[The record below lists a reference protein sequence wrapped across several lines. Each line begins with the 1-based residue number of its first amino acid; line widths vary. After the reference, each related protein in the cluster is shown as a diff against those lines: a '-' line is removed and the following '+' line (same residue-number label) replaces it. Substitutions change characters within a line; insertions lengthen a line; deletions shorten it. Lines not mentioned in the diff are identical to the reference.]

1 MIDFALWQIVEAN
14 PLLSLCHA
22 GKYQQIP
29 PEFSIHPCT
38 VGSQAKRA
46 RLCNVNNNGVIHP
59 ETICSAEEWPSFL
72 YSIEKYIVTFLCL
85 NITEIV
91 V

>member
-1 MIDFALWQIVEAN
+1 MIDFALWQIVEVN

-29 PEFSIHPCT
+29 TEFSTHPCT
-38 VGSQAKRA
+38 VGSQAIRA

-72 YSIEKYIVTFLCL
+72 YIIEKYILCL
-85 NITEIV
+85 NIIEIV
-91 V
+91 VV